1 MAKTRALKFFLTAK
15 NDNDAE
21 IAQSKVL
28 TLLNDSGTIISNDY
42 ATLESTDNIGNYSF
56 SIVSD
61 QALLE
66 FFPTDGK
73 INDYSYGYVYYD
85 TKKFIEEYDSI
96 DVNDSVSIGSTY
108 SFIPVS
114 SVPQETTIFTLP
126 EKFSSSKLIVE
137 TTGQDDTF
145 EFIELNITSIN
156 DNIYTTEY
164 GRLNV
169 NLNPLNGIG
178 QYSYSKENGDIKV
191 KFTPLNNSQ
200 EHYCNVVAVSLA
212 TTEYSSDGEVQ
223 LKYAN
228 LSSNRVSIAASDAP
242 DITTIISH
250 SLDYQSAYYIV
261 QINDITNNR
270 IDFSEIFTLN
280 TPTQSFGV
288 QYGRVTSAEDLGE
301 FEINTSGTF
310 EVFFTPIK
318 NIDVEVLVFQQ
329 ALGFTEFKNS
339 PGLIDFKNSQLV
351 NAISKVGVN
360 DKNNNRTNF
369 ELTYK
374 TIPIFERAFDARDP
388 FNVRLEEN
396 SIYLP
401 KHFFVTGEK
410 VLYRSQQF
418 DRTSTEKSIGIAA
431 TFVSGIGVTD
441 KLPSVAYVY
450 KFDNSRIGLCTS
462 PAAAYSTPP
471 GLFNLTTLGIDNL
484 HYITATDQNK
494 KALIAIDN
502 VIQAP
507 IVETKIKSTLIKNVS
522 VTDTTLVFSGISSFF
537 SGDLIRINDEIMKI
551 DAVGV
556 GSTTNVDV
564 KRTWLGTGISSHFSG
579 DLVTK
584 LIGNYNIIDNVL
596 HFSEAPYGPFPPEPE
611 FENSESTSIET
622 LIKSTFQGRVF
633 VRSGDPIT
641 NEEAYERNYLF
652 DDISDSFDA
661 KRKVFTLTESLASL
675 AGVSNNKPIVLINN
689 VFQNPDDDFTFNE
702 LGASSEIRFTGT
714 ATSIAYDPN
723 NANIPRGGI
732 IVSVGSSAGLGY
744 QPLVC
749 AGGTAVVSTS
759 GTIQSVSIGN
769 SGSGYRKDLQLVR
782 VGVQTFDSYSVNIQF
797 IGTATVL
804 NGNIV
809 GVSITNPGIGYTN
822 YPLVYTTNTS
832 ETIPIAS
839 TEIFLSDVSK
849 VPPLNGIISI
859 GSILNDVP
867 IVGISKTSV
876 FVSTSNAPLSIISSG
891 SNVSVKEFDPPEVI
905 FDDPLSYSD
914 ISLEYYGTVGLGTEA
929 KIDVVV
935 GQGSSVIDFRI
946 SNFGYSYDINQLL
959 TLPINGIVGI
969 PTTSS
974 YKPFLISVNR
984 TAVDSFYGWTVGSL
998 RLLDDISFLFNNRR
1012 RAFPLVYEGNRFAIL
1027 AKPGSNIDIQS
1038 VLLVFVNDILQEPGV
1053 SYTFNGGSTITFS
1066 EPLKRYPNGQTDK
1079 LKIIFY
1085 RGTEGID
1092 VIDVDILETIKIGDN
1107 VRIESETEIYKQ
1119 DTRLVEDI
1127 PTVDVV
1133 ETNVYRG
1140 KGIFNN
1146 PDFLRPVNWTK
1157 QRNDSFIDGKPV
1169 TKDRPV
1175 YEPLLFPTTSIIQSV
1190 GIASTSIFVDN
1201 VKTLFDDRKENN
1213 TGQSANAIEIISKT
1227 NISRAIAT
1235 SQINALG
1242 EITSLTLVSSGNGY
1256 KTVPQV
1262 YVQRP
1267 QNISIGIGST
1277 AIVTANISNGKV
1289 TSFNILSSGS
1299 GYTSRPAVII
1309 APPTVESEVVTQ
1321 VNYSGDFGIISGIKT
1336 TSIGAAQT
1344 GLVFDLLIPE
1354 NSILKNPNNVDSPFT
1369 TSEIEN
1375 DYYFA
1380 VKNSNIGNGL
1390 ISLRKDGSIIG
1401 IGTNKIDNIYQVI
1414 SVSIGQTQA
1423 YGIGL
1428 ADVAKVTVSVANYN
1442 GITGLGF
1449 SNYYGDYSWGLIEFE
1464 KNNRKTPKSF
1474 EVDLNYGI
1482 VGITS
1487 SAIVRRK
1494 SPLRYFNY
1502 LT

>member
-1 MAKTRALKFFLTAK
+1 
-15 NDNDAE
+15 
-21 IAQSKVL
+21 
-28 TLLNDSGTIISNDY
+28 
-42 ATLESTDNIGNYSF
+42 
-56 SIVSD
+56 
-61 QALLE
+61 
-66 FFPTDGK
+66 
-73 INDYSYGYVYYD
+73 
-85 TKKFIEEYDSI
+85 
-96 DVNDSVSIGSTY
+96 
-108 SFIPVS
+108 
-114 SVPQETTIFTLP
+114 
-126 EKFSSSKLIVE
+126 
-137 TTGQDDTF
+137 
-145 EFIELNITSIN
+145 
-156 DNIYTTEY
+156 
-164 GRLNV
+164 
-169 NLNPLNGIG
+169 
-178 QYSYSKENGDIKV
+178 
-191 KFTPLNNSQ
+191 
-200 EHYCNVVAVSLA
+200 LA
-212 TTEYSSDGEVQ
+212 TTGYSSDGDVQ

-242 DITTIISH
+242 TIKTIINH
-250 SLDYQSAYYIV
+250 SLDYQSAYYLI

-270 IDFSEIFTLN
+270 IEFSELFSLN
-280 TPTQSFGV
+280 TLTQSFGV
-288 QYGRVTSAEDLGE
+288 QYGRINSELDLGE

-310 EVFFTPIK
+310 EVFFTPIPD
-318 NIDVEVLVFQQ
+318 IDVEVLIFQQ
-329 ALGFTEFKNS
+329 ALGFTEFKDAPS
-339 PGLIDFKNSQLV
+339 LIDFKNSQLV
-351 NAISKVGVN
+351 NAVSKFGVN
-360 DKNNNRTNF
+360 DVNNNRTNF

-374 TIPIFERAFDARDP
+374 NIPIFERAFDARDP
-388 FNVRLEEN
+388 FNVRLGEN

-418 DRTSTEKSIGIAA
+418 NRTSTEKSIGIAA

-450 KFDNSRIGLCTS
+450 KFDNSRIGLCSS

-471 GLFNLTTLGIDNL
+471 KLFDLTTLGIDNL

-502 VIQAP
+502 VIQSP
-507 IVETKIKSTLIKNVS
+507 IVETKIKSTLTQD
-522 VTDTTLVFSGISSFF
+522 VTINDTTLVFSGISSFF
-537 SGDLIRINDEIMKI
+537 SGDIIKVNNEIMKI

-556 GSTTNVDV
+556 GGATNVDV
-564 KRTWLGTGISSHFSG
+564 KRTKLGTGISSHFSG
-579 DLVTK
+579 DIVTK

-641 NEEAYERNYLF
+641 KEEAYERNYLF
-652 DDISDSFDA
+652 DDISESFNA
-661 KRKVFTLTESLASL
+661 KRKEFTLTENLSSLT
-675 AGVSNNKPIVLINN
+675 GTSNNKPIILINN
-689 VFQNPDDDFTFNE
+689 IFQNPDDDFTFNE
-702 LGASSEIRFTGT
+702 LGSSSEIRFTGT
-714 ATSIAYDPN
+714 ATSVAYDPN
-723 NANIPRGGI
+723 NASIPRGGI

-749 AGGTAVVSTS
+749 AGGTAIVSAS
-759 GTIQSVSIGN
+759 GTIQSISIGN
-769 SGSGYRKDLQLVR
+769 SGSGYRRDLQLVK
-782 VGVQTFDSYSVNIQF
+782 VGIQTFNSYSVSIEF
-797 IGTATVL
+797 IGTATVS
-804 NGNIV
+804 NGNVV

-822 YPLVYTTNTS
+822 YPLVYTTTTS
-832 ETIPIAS
+832 DTIPIAS
-839 TEIFLSDVSK
+839 TEIFLSDISK

-859 GSILNDVP
+859 DSILNNIP
-867 IVGISKTSV
+867 IVGISSSSV
-876 FVSTSNAPLSIISSG
+876 FISSADAPISIISSG

-914 ISLEYYGTVGLGTEA
+914 IPLQYYGTVGLGTEA

-935 GQGSSVIDFRI
+935 GQGSSVIDFKI
-946 SNFGYSYDINQLL
+946 TNFGYSYDINQLL
-959 TLPINGIVGI
+959 TLPITGAIGI
-969 PTTSS
+969 PTNPS
-974 YKPFLISVNR
+974 YDPFFISVDR
-984 TAVDSFYGWTVGSL
+984 TTSDSFYGWTVGSL

-1027 AKPGSNIDIQS
+1027 AKPGSNIDVQS

-1092 VIDVDILETIKIGDN
+1092 VIDVDILETIKIGDT
-1107 VRIESETEIYKQ
+1107 VRIDSETEIYKQ
-1119 DTRLVEDI
+1119 DSRLVEDI

-1140 KGIFNN
+1140 RGISED
-1146 PDFLRPVNWTK
+1146 PDLLRPVNWTK
-1157 QRNDSFIDGKPV
+1157 QRNDLFIDGKSV

-1175 YEPLLFPTTSIIQSV
+1175 YEPSLFPTANIIQSV
-1190 GIASTSIFVDN
+1190 GIATTSIFVDS

-1213 TGQSANAIEIISKT
+1213 NGQSAKTVEIISK
-1227 NISRAIAT
+1227 NIISRATAT
-1235 SQINALG
+1235 AQANVLG
-1242 EITSLTLVSSGNGY
+1242 ELASLTLTSPGNGY
-1256 KTVPQV
+1256 KTAPQV
-1262 YVQRP
+1262 YIQNP
-1267 QNISIGIGST
+1267 QNVLIGIGST
-1277 AIVTANISNGKV
+1277 PVVTANISNGKV
-1289 TSFNILSSGS
+1289 TSFNIISSGS
-1299 GYTSRPAVII
+1299 GYKFTPAVII
-1309 APPTVESEVVTQ
+1309 SPPTVESEIISQ
-1321 VNYSGDFGIISGIKT
+1321 VNYSGDFGIISGINT

-1344 GLVFDLLIPE
+1344 GLVFDLLIPQ
-1354 NSILKNPNNVDSPFT
+1354 NSILKNPNNVDIPFT
-1369 TSEIEN
+1369 TSQIQD
-1375 DYYFA
+1375 DYYFI
-1380 VKNSNIGNGL
+1380 VKNSNIGNNL
-1390 ISLRKDGSIIG
+1390 TSLRRDGTVIG
-1401 IGTNKIDNIYQVI
+1401 ISTNKIDNVYQVI

-1464 KNNRKTPKSF
+1464 SNNRKTPKSF
-1474 EVDLNYGI
+1474 EVNLNHGI

-1487 SAIVRRK
+1487 SALVRRK